1 MIDFVEAEN
10 VLLIE
15 GKTEAGATDNQ
26 DRTKDVA
33 TEKGDGSELS
43 LNQIKSNQ
51 IRSSKQLFIC
61 DSISYPVSGWVSESF
76 RFWRWL

>member
-1 MIDFVEAEN
+1 MILLIDFVEAEN

-26 DRTKDVA
+26 DQTKDVA

-43 LNQIKSNQ
+43 LN
-51 IRSSKQLFIC
+51 
-61 DSISYPVSGWVSESF
+61 
-76 RFWRWL
+76 

>member
-43 LNQIKSNQ
+43 LNEIKSNQ
-51 IRSSKQLFIC
+51 IKLN
-61 DSISYPVSGWVSESF
+61 
-76 RFWRWL
+76 

>member
-26 DRTKDVA
+26 DQTKDGA
-33 TEKGDGSELS
+33 KEKGEG
-43 LNQIKSNQ
+43 
-51 IRSSKQLFIC
+51 
-61 DSISYPVSGWVSESF
+61 GT
-76 RFWRWL
+76 